1 MKTELAG
8 AALAMLACASGGPSG
23 SEGTG
28 AEQPFESVVS
38 EFNSGIAE
46 KRREV
51 VRDQESWARLWAE
64 IHRGQDPAGQPPAV
78 DFSRS
83 MLIVAALGTRPT
95 GGFAVKVRGVAT
107 RGDRLEVVV
116 LESCPAQGAMVAT
129 ALTQPVEVVR
139 VARLSQTPTFKEQRE
154 TSCR

>member
-8 AALAMLACASGGPSG
+8 AALAMLACTSGPSG

-38 EFNSGIAE
+38 ELHSGIAE

-51 VRDQESWARLWAE
+51 VRDQESWARLWSE
-64 IHRGQDPAGQPPAV
+64 INRGQDSAGPPPAV
-78 DFSRS
+78 DFSRQ

-95 GGFAVKVRGVAT
+95 GGFAVKVRGVST

-116 LESCPAQGAMVAT
+116 LESCPAQGAMVTA

-139 VARLSQTPTFKEQRE
+139 VARLPQNPTFKEQRE

>member
-1 MKTELAG
+1 MKAELAG
-8 AALAMLACASGGPSG
+8 AAFAMLACASGPSG

-28 AEQPFESVVS
+28 TEQPFQSVVS
-38 EFNSGIAE
+38 ELHSGIAE

-51 VRDQESWARLWAE
+51 VRDQESWARLWSE
-64 IHRGQDPAGQPPAV
+64 IHRRQDSAGQPPAV
-78 DFSRS
+78 DFSRQ
-83 MLIVAALGTRPT
+83 MLILAALGTRPT
-95 GGFAVKVRGVAT
+95 GGFAVKVRGVST
-107 RGDRLEVVV
+107 RGEQLEVVV
-116 LESCPAQGAMVAT
+116 LESCPAQGAMVTA